1 MPAVRQRQTAPI
13 PKLGFSVSEAV
24 LASGIGRDAI
34 MGAIHRGELPARQV
48 GPGGSGKK
56 YVIARPALE
65 AFIGFTVDPEAP
77 AGDPDD
83 TAPADP
89 EPDSDAAGDPGPEAD
104 TVIDPEALDAAQPV
118 PDGPAAPPVE
128 Q

>member
-77 AGDPDD
+77 AADPDD

-89 EPDSDAAGDPGPEAD
+89 EPASDAA
-104 TVIDPEALDAAQPV
+104 VIDPAAPSPAQPV
-118 PDGPAAPPVE
+118 PDGPAAPSVTE